1 MELNKK
7 LTQKKQ
13 RELIDEYSQMLT
25 KIYSEL
31 LTKDQMKVAQLLIDE
46 ISFMRVNLHVLKHNI
61 IKNGSTYLMKNG
73 SQEMFVE
80 NPASKVYNATI
91 PKYNNLFNSLSKMLP
106 QVDDKET
113 DDKADSIFEK
123 FVVEKL

>member
-1 MELNKK
+1 
-7 LTQKKQ
+7 
-13 RELIDEYSQMLT
+13 MLT
-25 KIYSEL
+25 EIYSEL
-31 LTKDQMKVAQLLIDE
+31 LTEEQMKVAQLLIDE

-80 NPASKVYNATI
+80 NPASKVYNSTI

-106 QVDDKET
+106 EIKDEET
-113 DDKADSIFEK
+113 EDKADSIFEK
-123 FVVEKL
+123 FIVEHS